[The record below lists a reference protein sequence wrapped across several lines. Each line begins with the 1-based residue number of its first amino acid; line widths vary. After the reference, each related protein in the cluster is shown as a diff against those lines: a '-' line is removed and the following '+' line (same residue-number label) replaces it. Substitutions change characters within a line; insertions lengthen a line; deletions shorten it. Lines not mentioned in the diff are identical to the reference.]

1 MSYRDLVK
9 SWHEAVQALDRKDW
23 DMALELF
30 SRIEEPPSKICFNM
44 GCVHLL
50 TGNPEAALKAL
61 DQTVVKDPCMAV
73 GFFLRGVVHFQ
84 LARFS
89 EALSDYDLA
98 LTNLRNNT
106 FIDYKQLGLRYK
118 LQAWEVLYNMAA
130 VQCQLGLWEEATRSL
145 ENAISKK
152 LEGSSA
158 SLEAALDQVK
168 KRIFLDLLQIPKGEV
183 FCPRKKDVEQLNSM
197 DFLGKSKVISSVNP
211 NDRYIGFEPLRP
223 QESHNG
229 IPCSHTKGPPKRPH
243 LNQVGEPVSPLQG
256 LPPPEGISLDFTVCP
271 ERMVKGQRLFQDII
285 PEHTKYHRSTD
296 LESERDLRCHLVQL
310 PYFTDEYTM
319 LSAGNANRKARPSL
333 LEELIYSQEKS
344 QLQIKRK
351 GPVVLR
357 FISIL
362 YSMSHQGPAAQ
373 GEVSSS
379 LDTSVRL
386 NVHCTFTVTLEVKRG
401 TSVPVLRALLREKL
415 LQQSE
420 CAQLSYSHQDSGK
433 FITISE
439 EEACKKMWQ
448 EAAAGR
454 RLSLQCQGTECT
466 GGRPVL
472 YRMVAQYSY
481 SAQGPEDLEFQKG
494 DTLDILSEVNDEWL
508 EGHCRG
514 HIGIFPKCFAQL
526 ASIAKEEA
534 PIEAPMTYTF

>member
-50 TGNPEAALKAL
+50 TGNSEAALKAL
-61 DQTVVKDPCMAV
+61 DQTVAKDPCMAV

-84 LARFS
+84 LAKFS

-98 LTNLRNNT
+98 LANLRNNT

-145 ENAISKK
+145 ENAIYKK
-152 LEGSSA
+152 PEGSSA
-158 SLEAALDQVK
+158 NLEAALDQVK
-168 KRIFLDLLQIPKGEV
+168 KRNFLDLLQIPKGEV

-223 QESHNG
+223 Q
-229 IPCSHTKGPPKRPH
+229 
-243 LNQVGEPVSPLQG
+243 
-256 LPPPEGISLDFTVCP
+256 
-271 ERMVKGQRLFQDII
+271 
-285 PEHTKYHRSTD
+285 
-296 LESERDLRCHLVQL
+296 
-310 PYFTDEYTM
+310 
-319 LSAGNANRKARPSL
+319 
-333 LEELIYSQEKS
+333 
-344 QLQIKRK
+344 
-351 GPVVLR
+351 
-357 FISIL
+357 
-362 YSMSHQGPAAQ
+362 GPAAQ
-373 GEVSSS
+373 EEVSSS
-379 LDTSVRL
+379 PDTSVNL
-386 NVHCTFTVTLEVKRG
+386 SVHCTFNVTLEVKRG

-420 CAQLSYSHQDSGK
+420 GAQLRYSHQDSGK
-433 FITISE
+433 FITISG

-454 RLSLQCQGTECT
+454 RLSLQCQGTECY

-472 YRMVAQYSY
+472 YQMVAQYSY

-526 ASIAKEEA
+526 AGIAREEA
-534 PIEAPMTYTF
+534 PIETPMTYSF

>member
-271 ERMVKGQRLFQDII
+271 ERM
-285 PEHTKYHRSTD
+285 
-296 LESERDLRCHLVQL
+296 
-310 PYFTDEYTM
+310 
-319 LSAGNANRKARPSL
+319 
-333 LEELIYSQEKS
+333 
-344 QLQIKRK
+344 
-351 GPVVLR
+351 
-357 FISIL
+357 
-362 YSMSHQGPAAQ
+362 GPAAQ